1 MHTLTLSKMVKPH
14 WSQYYGQKDFSDLN
28 RTLGRQ
34 CYAIDVDM
42 IAYKYVEPIKDVDM
56 IAFPSAAEPE
66 GQLEQKYIAHP
77 MEDDRQRLDANKG
90 EMNQNMGENGTES
103 IYKIEAGSTTSQSTT
118 RQESQSK
125 QLLRRREDRAIQPC
139 ALFDAKNGQ
148 IMSISYDEN
157 CRILETVSEKLEIP
171 YWIVLTFLEEFLDI
185 KMVYLIPVN
194 EKAHLNGSHGWMSIQ
209 EWSQFNHRIRDLY
222 WNPYELSN
230 GKWLKEL
237 DSRKAEHPL
246 PKIFF

>member
-1 MHTLTLSKMVKPH
+1 MVKPH

-34 CYAIDVDM
+34 CYAIDIDM
-42 IAYKYVEPIKDVDM
+42 IAYKYVAISHV
-56 IAFPSAAEPE
+56 
-66 GQLEQKYIAHP
+66 AHP
-77 MEDDRQRLDANKG
+77 MEAGCYAPQRLDANNG

-125 QLLRRREDRAIQPC
+125 QPLRRREDRAIQPC

-171 YWIVLTFLEEFLDI
+171 YWIVLTFLEKQIDI

-230 GKWLKEL
+230 GIWLREL

>member
-1 MHTLTLSKMVKPH
+1 MVKPH

-42 IAYKYVEPIKDVDM
+42 IAYKYVEPIKD
-56 IAFPSAAEPE
+56 AAV
-66 GQLEQKYIAHP
+66 HP
-77 MEDDRQRLDANKG
+77 MEDDRQRLDANNG
-90 EMNQNMGENGTES
+90 EIADSKNQNMGENGTES

-125 QLLRRREDRAIQPC
+125 QTDRRREDRAIQPC

-171 YWIVLTFLEEFLDI
+171 YWIVLTFLEAERDI

-230 GKWLKEL
+230 GIWLKEL